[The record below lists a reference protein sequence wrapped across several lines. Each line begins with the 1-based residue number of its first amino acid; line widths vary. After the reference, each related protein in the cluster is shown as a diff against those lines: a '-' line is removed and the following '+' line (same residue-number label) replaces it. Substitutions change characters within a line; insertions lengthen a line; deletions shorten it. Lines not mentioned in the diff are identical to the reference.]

1 MSHRRLWMALCLS
14 TALSPLAA
22 QAEGPVAPGIT
33 FLTWPA
39 AAYQH
44 YYETSNYIAESWRE
58 LGIEV
63 TLNPQPFPA
72 PMLGMW
78 FTERDFDVVMSVLS
92 GSPARL
98 DPEFFTVTQFIEA
111 TSAPGGMNVGGFH
124 SDEMERLHAEQ
135 RRLYDPEA
143 RREVIHRIQELI
155 YDQQPEGLIA
165 SVINTLAIN
174 TNVAQLDEYRPS
186 PDGVRSIWNLLR
198 LEPVG
203 DARDVRLGWTID
215 QDSWNPL
222 TLRTLEDLDRVSLIY
237 DRLVVTG
244 PDGRPELWAA
254 SAIEVVDDTTIE
266 VRLRDDLVFNDGTPL
281 TAEDVAFT
289 FTFLKENEAVYFR
302 STLASLEQV
311 EALDGSVRFTLAS
324 PSASFVSQALGLV
337 PILPAHVW
345 SEIDDPASHANTE
358 PVGSGP
364 WNLAYWRQG
373 QEISF
378 TRNENHFMEP
388 RADLLMIQYGS
399 AEVLAAG
406 LRRGEIGVTLQPIV
420 PTVVELFADEPHLQ
434 LIRTQ
439 SNGHMSARYNM
450 EHPLLAHQAV
460 RQALAHAIPRQMII
474 QDILNDDA
482 VAIATPL
489 VPVNAFWSHPGL
501 EVQAYDLE
509 RARAILGE
517 AGFTW
522 DASGR
527 LRMPE

>member
-1 MSHRRLWMALCLS
+1 MPTRRLWMALCLS
-14 TALSPLAA
+14 TALTPLAV

-58 LGIEV
+58 LGIDV

-78 FTERDFDVVMSVLS
+78 FTEGDFDVVMSVLS

-111 TSAPGGMNVGGFH
+111 TAVPGGMNVGGFH
-124 SDEMERLHAEQ
+124 SEELERLHEEQ

-155 YDQQPEGLIA
+155 YEEQPEALIA
-165 SVINTLAIN
+165 SVVNTMAIN
-174 TNVAQLDEYRPS
+174 TNVAHLDEYRDS
-186 PDGVRSIWNLLR
+186 PDGVRSIWNLIR
-198 LEPVG
+198 IEPAG
-203 DARDVRLGWTID
+203 DATDVRLGWTID

-244 PDGRPELWAA
+244 PDGRPEMWAA
-254 SAIEVVDDTTIE
+254 TDIEVVDDTTIE
-266 VRLRDDLVFNDGTPL
+266 VSLRDDLVFNDGEPL

-289 FTFLKENEAVYFR
+289 FNFLKENDAVYFR
-302 STLASLEQV
+302 SVLASLE
-311 EALDGSVRFTLAS
+311 EAQAENGKVRFTLTS
-324 PSASFVSQALGLV
+324 PSASFVSQALGQI
-337 PILPAHVW
+337 PILPEHVW
-345 SEIDDPASHANTE
+345 GDMEDPASYANTE

-378 TRNENHFMEP
+378 TRNADHFMEP

-406 LRRGEIGVTLQPIV
+406 LRRGEIGVSLQPIV
-420 PTVVELFADEPHLQ
+420 PTVVELFEDEPHLQ
-434 LIRTQ
+434 LIRAQ
-439 SNGHMSARYNM
+439 SNGHMSARYNLD
-450 EHPLLAHQAV
+450 HPLLAQKEV
-460 RQALAHAIPRQMII
+460 RQALAHAIPRDLII

-489 VPVNAFWSHPGL
+489 VPVNAYWSHPDL
-501 EVQAYDLE
+501 EVQEYDLD
-509 RARAILGE
+509 RAREILSD

-522 DASGR
+522 DDAGR